1 MTTAGTVTIRYL
13 GDRLT
18 AVQLGRLYDI
28 AEKVGGQPAWD
39 DESMQVADVT
49 PYEARRIATMIGQ
62 GFSEDELHDAGISVV
77 VDVPGRPTQVMIW
90 HEEGGRRCGA

>member
-1 MTTAGTVTIRYL
+1 MTTTGTITIRYL

-28 AEKVGGQPAWD
+28 AD
-39 DESMQVADVT
+39 RT

-62 GFSEDELHDAGISVV
+62 GFTEDELRDAGISVV

-90 HEEGGRRCGA
+90 REEGQRRCGA